1 MAAYLI
7 VQRKIADQ
15 AQFQK
20 YIEAVGP
27 LIAKIG
33 GKAVVRGGATV
44 EALEG
49 HHDGRGL
56 VILEFPSMEAIHGWW
71 NWPEY
76 VPMKKLRL
84 GAATL
89 DIWAVQGV

>member
-1 MAAYLI
+1 MAAYLVVQSKI
-7 VQRKIADQ
+7 VDT
-15 AQFQK
+15 AQYQK

-27 LIAKIG
+27 LIAEFG

-71 NWPEY
+71 NSPEY
-76 VPMKKLRL
+76 GPIKELRL
-84 GAATL
+84 GAAAL